1 MAVTEIQETSY
12 FARLGGA
19 AKGVFA
25 GIVLFL
31 AAFPLLF
38 WNEGRAVKREQ
49 TLKDGASSVVS
60 VAADAVLPEN
70 NGKLV
75 HVSGGLTSDA
85 TLTDPEFGISVKAIR
100 LTRKVE
106 MYQWREKSSSKTEKK
121 LGGGEKKT
129 TVYSYEK
136 VWSDKLIPSENF
148 KEAGHENPAVFPFDS
163 QKWQAGDVKL
173 GAFQLPENMI
183 SMIGQSKRHE
193 LPADYQLS
201 NDRKGY
207 VRDNAIYVYHVQEM
221 QTPDVLQAIDRAFG
235 SLEIGDIRI
244 TYTSVVP
251 HDVSVVAQQ
260 QEQTFSPYTTGNG
273 TILLMA
279 DSVQSADAMFQ
290 NAQSA
295 NSVMT
300 WILRAAG
307 FLLMY
312 VGLGMVL
319 RPLAV
324 LADVIPLI
332 GDLVG
337 TGTSLVSFL
346 ISMPCT
352 LFTIALAWLF
362 YRPLIAIPLI
372 VIGAAGLVFLLKKRN
387 EVKKSKAAAA
397 AA

>member
-207 VRDNAIYVYHVQEM
+207 VRDNAIYVYHVPET
-221 QTPDVLQAIDRAFG
+221 QTLDVLQTIDRAFG
-235 SLEIGDIRI
+235 TLEIGDIRI

-372 VIGAAGLVFLLKKRN
+372 VIGAAGLVFLIKKRN